1 MNKFNELIRKITDA
15 IEDAAASVENNKN
28 IEEYLTEAYTVDN
41 DSDMKQYILKYI
53 EEYYYNN

>member
-15 IEDAAASVENNKN
+15 IEDAAAYVENNKN

-41 DSDMKQYILKYI
+41 DSDMKQYILKYV